1 MVAVDASSGWV
12 ENQSREEETGDEKQ
26 VEREI
31 SSVDEGDNVCTN
43 RASLHLRMADV
54 ENRRRRRN
62 RSESPPKS
70 DEMPN

>member
-1 MVAVDASSGWV
+1 MVAVDASSGRV